1 MNQDRFERLADAF
14 GGAPDRWP
22 PGERQAALRLA
33 AVQPGLTAPVLG
45 EAAHLDRILDLAPL
59 ESPSRELRERIVQAA
74 PSARSSP
81 TAWRW
86 LTGLG
91 LTAGLAGAAAA
102 GVAAGIVV
110 APAAALSP
118 PHAEAAPDPGEEAAM
133 LLREPSDLGE
143 G

>member
-1 MNQDRFERLADAF
+1 MNPDRFERLADAF
-14 GGAPDRWP
+14 GGDPERWP
-22 PGERQAALRLA
+22 TGERQAALRLA
-33 AVQPGLTAPVLG
+33 AAHPGLTAPVLG
-45 EAAHLDRILDLAPL
+45 EAARLDGILGLAPL
-59 ESPSRELRERIVQAA
+59 ESPSRELRERIVLGA
-74 PSARSSP
+74 PRPRSSP

-86 LTGLG
+86 LAGLG

-110 APAAALSP
+110 APVAFSP
-118 PHAEAAPDPGEEAAM
+118 PHAEAAADDPGEVAAT

>member
-1 MNQDRFERLADAF
+1 MNPDRFERLAGAF
-14 GGAPDRWP
+14 GGDPDRWP

-33 AVQPGLTAPVLG
+33 ATQPDLTAPLLD
-45 EAAHLDRILDLAPL
+45 EAARLDRILHGAPL

-74 PSARSSP
+74 PSPRSSP

-86 LTGLG
+86 LAGLG
-91 LTAGLAGAAAA
+91 WTAGLAGAAAA
-102 GVAAGIVV
+102 GVAAGLVV
-110 APAAALSP
+110 APAAFSP
-118 PHAEAAPDPGEEAAM
+118 PHAETAPDPGEEAAT